1 MRASGR
7 FGIVALGLLL
17 AAVPSAPP
25 AAASPDGALPPVV
38 FVVRHAEKSTPA
50 NEPPVPLSPAGSQ
63 RAERLA
69 ALLKDAGVASVWA
82 TDTVRARDTAA
93 PLARERGLDV
103 RVYPVRDASGQV
115 SAAPLIDA
123 LRKDGGAAALV
134 VGHSNTVPKILAALG
149 VANPPDIPDGEYD
162 NLFVVSTGSTGGA
175 VAIRLRY

>member
-1 MRASGR
+1 MSRAAR
-7 FGIVALGLLL
+7 VALLL
-17 AAVPSAPP
+17 ALALAGTCGAV
-25 AAASPDGALPPVV
+25 AAADGTLPPIV

-69 ALLKDAGVASVWA
+69 ALLKDAGVTSVWA

-93 PLARERGLDV
+93 PLARERGLEV
-103 RVYPVRDASGQV
+103 RVYPVRDASDQV

-149 VANPPDIPDGEYD
+149 VANPPDIPDAEYD
-162 NLFVVSTGSTGGA
+162 NLFVVSTGTTGGA
-175 VAIRLRY
+175 VAVRLRY